1 MSKTNFLQPTLLA
14 SAFALALV
22 GCTSTT
28 PTSTNETVVTHK
40 LAPLTTVSPVL
51 AKMVNAQGAGWDV
64 HPKNAEEWTAFVLSS
79 VPSSEQF
86 AQEMI
91 DRYQLT
97 LSEEVIAGV
106 QCFRITPPNQTED
119 KKDKLLVFFHGG
131 GYVLNPG
138 KAGLTEALQL
148 AGIGGYTIIGI
159 DYRMAPQYPFPAAID
174 DGFAVYK
181 ELVKTVPAAK
191 IGVFGTS
198 TGGAMSLVLPLQC
211 QDNGVP
217 LPGAV
222 MAGTPWS
229 DIDKVGDTYFSNEGD
244 DNVLVSYDGWLG
256 EATKVYANGHDLKDP
271 YISPV
276 YGDYSNF
283 PPLLLVSG
291 TRDLFLSNTV
301 RVQEKML
308 KAERPVELI
317 VYEGISHAQYY
328 FNPDAPE
335 TKQHFINVNNFF
347 ERYLK

>member
-1 MSKTNFLQPTLLA
+1 MIKTKVLKPTLLA
-14 SAFALALV
+14 SALAFALV

-28 PTSTNETVVTHK
+28 QPDTSVVTHQ
-40 LAPLTTVSPVL
+40 LAPLDTVSPQL
-51 AKMVNAQGAGWDV
+51 AAMVNAKATGWDV
-64 HPKNAEEWTAFVLSS
+64 HPQNAEEWDAFVQSFI
-79 VPSSEQF
+79 PSSEQF
-86 AQEMI
+86 TDAMVE
-91 DRYQLT
+91 RYNLT
-97 LSEEVIAGV
+97 VTEEKLAGV
-106 QCFRITPPNQTED
+106 PCFKITPPNQAED
-119 KKDKLLVFFHGG
+119 KKDKVLVFFHGG

-138 KAGLTEALQL
+138 KSGLTEAVQL

-174 DGFAVYK
+174 DGFAVYQ
-181 ELVKTVPAAK
+181 ELIKTVPAEK

-198 TGGAMSLVLPLQC
+198 TGGAMSLILPLQC
-211 QDNGVP
+211 QDRGLP

-229 DIDKVGDTYFSNEGD
+229 DIGKVGDTYFSNEGD
-244 DNVLVSYDGWLG
+244 DNVLVSYEGWLK
-256 EATKVYANGHDLKDP
+256 EAALVYANGHDLTDP
-271 YISPV
+271 YLSPV
-276 YGDYSNF
+276 YGDYSKF
-283 PPLLLVSG
+283 PPLMLVSG

-308 KAERPVELI
+308 KAERPVELV

-335 TKQHFINVNNFF
+335 TKQHYVNVTNFF